1 MERHLLQIDLL
12 NYTRYQNLLL
22 SRSDQIQKKHC
33 HIINQGKND
42 NRDKNYSAINGALS
56 AAGLC
61 VANQLLS

>member
-22 SRSDQIQKKHC
+22 SRSDQIQKKTT
-33 HIINQGKND
+33 IEI
-42 NRDKNYSAINGALS
+42 KNYSAINDALS